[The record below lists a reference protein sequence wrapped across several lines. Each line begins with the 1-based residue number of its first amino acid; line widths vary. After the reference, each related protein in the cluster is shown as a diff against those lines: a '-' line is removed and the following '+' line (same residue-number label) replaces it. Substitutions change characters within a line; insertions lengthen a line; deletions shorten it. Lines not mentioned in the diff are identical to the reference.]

1 MQKTEESRLIKNAKW
16 EKERVIIDL
25 QIVCGRKDVR
35 DLIEKEAEAFMEKVA
50 GIVEKN
56 STEA

>member
-1 MQKTEESRLIKNAKW
+1 MQRTEESRIIKNARW
-16 EKERVIIDL
+16 EKERAIIDI

-35 DLIEKEAEAFMEKVA
+35 DLIEKEADAFMEKVA

-56 STEA
+56 SHEE